1 MLSESYDI
9 PPLELS
15 YIKHNWEL
23 KNLMPITLIFGKNG
37 SGKSTY
43 LKTFNRV
50 KNTNTT
56 QSKDFNFKY
65 SVFYILPERTGK
77 FEITNTHP
85 NNIKSQHDNMQFSEA
100 NYVANFNEYALLE
113 FNNLFS
119 KIGHKYNKDFKFDL
133 TSDYILNEVS
143 TFFPNY
149 KIEFNTNTSKLDVFI
164 DGEGINS
171 DLLSSGESQLVS
183 ICILLLTQIANWK
196 LNNEDGLILFDEPDL
211 HLDPQMQER
220 LALLI
225 SNLQKKYNVKF
236 LIATHSIIFMTTL
249 SLLHENVG
257 NIHLDRSKNQLFTK
271 KLNDKMIDFELFL
284 NGKFLMGTL
293 NDIPLLL
300 VEGSDES
307 LIFQTA
313 TRSHSFNAY
322 VFPCNG
328 EEIYRYQEFAEKLF
342 SSCYDHNDIFGCAL
356 LDSDKKMKTNAQ
368 NFIKFIKLPC
378 NESENLY
385 FTNEVL
391 ESMIPD
397 KNMLLEKLKKLN
409 IDDKL
414 SDKQNADFKSDIH
427 NAAKEL
433 DPDNLTWQERVGKN
447 IGKQRPTGELAH
459 FLGNDLLNVIWPLS

>member
-1 MLSESYDI
+1 MSEVYDI

-15 YIKHNWEL
+15 YIKHTWEL

-43 LKTFNRV
+43 LKTLNRV

-65 SVFYILPERTGK
+65 SAFYILPERTGK

-85 NNIKSQHDNMQFSEA
+85 SNIQSQQNNMQFSES

-119 KIGHKYNKDFKFDL
+119 KIGHRYNKDFKFDL

-149 KIEFNTNTSKLDVFI
+149 KIEFNTMASRLDVFK

-171 DLLSSGESQLVS
+171 SLLSSGESQLVS

-196 LNNEDGLILFDEPDL
+196 LNNEEGVILFDEPDL

-249 SLLHENVG
+249 SLLHKNIG
-257 NIHLDRSKNQLFTK
+257 SIHLDRSKKQLFAK

-293 NDIPLLL
+293 NEIPLLL

-328 EEIYRYQEFAEKLF
+328 DEIYRYQEFAEKLF
-342 SSCYDHNDIFGCAL
+342 NSCYDHDNIFGCAL
-356 LDSDKKMKTNAQ
+356 LDSDKKMKTTAQ
-368 NFIKFIKLPC
+368 NFIKFIKLSC

-391 ESMIPD
+391 ESMMPD
-397 KNMLLEKLKKLN
+397 KTLLSEKLKKLN
-409 IDDKL
+409 IGDKL
-414 SDKQNADFKSDIH
+414 SDKQNADFKPIIH
-427 NAAKEL
+427 NVAKEL

-447 IGKQRPTGELAH
+447 IGKQRPTGELAS
-459 FLGNDLLNVIWPLS
+459 FLGDDLLNVIWPLS